1 MNKTFYALALMSL
14 AATLPVSVSAAVNAR
29 QIDQQRRIDA
39 GKRSGKLTEQERLR
53 LKAEQRSIVRM
64 QHRMKARH
72 GGDLTARD
80 ERILHARQRAAERNI
95 YRAKHNAHRGK
106 NHLPF

>member
-39 GKRSGKLTEQERLR
+39 GKRSGKLTERERLR

-64 QHRMKARH
+64 QHRMK
-72 GGDLTARD
+72 
-80 ERILHARQRAAERNI
+80 ARQRAAERNI